1 MKIQEILEHLEIVS
15 SGLDSAKERALLEST
30 SDLIKAQVGQISA
43 LKRSIKERDDL
54 FSQFA
59 AGWLRQKDLEEAATA
74 LGVFNQL

>member
-1 MKIQEILEHLEIVS
+1 MKIQEILEHLEIEIEIAP
-15 SGLDSAKERALLEST
+15 AKERALLERT

-59 AGWLRQKDLEEAATA
+59 AGWLRQKDLEESATA
-74 LGVFNQL
+74 LGVLNQL

>member
-1 MKIQEILEHLEIVS
+1 MKIQEILEHLEIVA
-15 SGLDSAKERALLEST
+15 SGLDSAKERALLERT

-59 AGWLRQKDLEEAATA
+59 AGWLRQKDLEESATA